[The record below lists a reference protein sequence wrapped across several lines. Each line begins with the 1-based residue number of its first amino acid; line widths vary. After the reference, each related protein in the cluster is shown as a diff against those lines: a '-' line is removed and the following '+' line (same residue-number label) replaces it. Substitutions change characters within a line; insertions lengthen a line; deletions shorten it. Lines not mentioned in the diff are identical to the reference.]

1 MGRMQREK
9 GARYERQ
16 IAAALTAAGYQC
28 RRTCQKDGRI
38 EADVIGLPGIHIE
51 AKHQEQMRLYDWMEQ
66 SKRDA
71 QPGEIPVVMHRKNR
85 AGTLVTMELDD
96 WLVLYE
102 GKVNKDAPED

>member
-28 RRTCQKDGRI
+28 RRTCQTDGRI

-71 QPGEIPVVMHRKNR
+71 RPGEIPVVMHRKNR

>member
-1 MGRMQREK
+1 MGRMQRDK
-9 GARYERQ
+9 GQRYERE
-16 IAAALTAAGYQC
+16 IAAALTAAGYPS

-96 WLVLYE
+96 WLALYGEAKGE
-102 GKVNKDAPED
+102 G